1 MGLVGY
7 IILGVILLLILL
19 IFFVPYG
26 VDAMYADGVFRLG
39 IQAGPIRIRLLPK
52 KPLTPR
58 QLLKEEKK
66 RAKKEAKKAA
76 KEAKKKE
83 SEEKEKLDATE
94 KVKPKRKLEIDF
106 LLALLRMGAHAIRR
120 FFRSF
125 TIDFFQLHYTVATAD
140 PYSTAT
146 QYAYICS
153 AVEALPS
160 LCGGV
165 IRVRR
170 KDIQIGTDFIRGE
183 PQISGRITLTLQLFR
198 LVHLAVAFGVEFIQ
212 WKIQHRR
219 KTSAEATERKDDNG
233 RQQDQ

>member
-39 IQAGPIRIRLLPK
+39 VQAGPIRIRLLPK
-52 KPLTPR
+52 KPPTPR

-76 KEAKKKE
+76 KEA
-83 SEEKEKLDATE
+83 EEKEKLDATE
-94 KVKPKRKLEIDF
+94 KVKPKKKLEIDF

-125 TIDFFQLHYTVATAD
+125 TIDFFQLHYTVAASD
-140 PYSTAT
+140 PYNTAT

-160 LCGGV
+160 LCGNV

-170 KDIQIGTDFIRGE
+170 KDIQIGTDFIRAE
-183 PQISGRITLTLQLFR
+183 PEISGRITLTLQLFR

>member
-1 MGLVGY
+1 MGLAGY
-7 IILGVILLLILL
+7 IILSILLFLILL

-26 VDAMYADGVFRLG
+26 IDAMYADGVFRLG

-52 KPLTPR
+52 KPPTPR

-83 SEEKEKLDATE
+83 DTEKLDTTE
-94 KVKPKRKLEIDF
+94 KVKPKKKLDIDF
-106 LLALLRMGAHAIRR
+106 LLALLKMGAHAIRR

-125 TIDFFQLHYTVATAD
+125 TINFFQLHYTVATPD
-140 PYSTAT
+140 PYKTAT

-160 LCGGV
+160 LCGNV

-170 KDIQIGTDFIRGE
+170 KDIQIGTDFIRSE
-183 PQISGRITLTLQLFR
+183 PEISGRITLTLQLFR

-212 WKIQHRR
+212 WKIQQRR
-219 KTSAEATERKDDNG
+219 GKTTADATERKDDNG